1 MFTGLQLR
9 KSEQNDFHALFSF
22 LNKTQWCDPHWN
34 RFFETISMSGRI
46 IGFGWDIRKLVCWK
60 LSILILI
67 CCPGSIVCLYALV
80 FALGVLCRV
89 LQFLIDST
97 PLWPNTTVFGS
108 LLFFCLGFSSLSTSG
123 QALIF
128 IETETDTRDPTVLPS
143 LSQNRPICSFK
154 CLVYSTNTP
163 YTTKRA
169 YLCI

>member
-9 KSEQNDFHALFSF
+9 KSEQNDFHAIVFISQQNPMMWPSLKSF
-22 LNKTQWCDPHWN
+22 LRDDFNEWSHHRVWLRYKKVSMLKTINFWPYLLPW
-34 RFFETISMSGRI
+34 FY
-46 IGFGWDIRKLVCWK
+46 
-60 LSILILI
+60 
-67 CCPGSIVCLYALV
+67 CLYALV
-80 FALGVLCRV
+80 VALGVLCRV

-97 PLWPNTTVFGS
+97 PLWPKTTVFGS

-169 YLCI
+169 YLCTI